1 MSEVDLYALE
11 AKFNETKAE
20 YIALMDTLQTS
31 CLGDQTSAQCQ
42 KAAELNSSMQNLLL
56 QMSNHMKKT
65 PASLPKQQEMLNLSG
80 QLELDR
86 DQLVTELAQH
96 DDLSIL
102 ADMNHGYWLVWG
114 LSTVTLFFLIMNTN
128 KISPPY

>member
-20 YIALMDTLQTS
+20 YIALMDTIQTS
-31 CLGDQTSAQCQ
+31 CLGGKTSAQCQ
-42 KAAELNSSMQNLLL
+42 KAAELNSSMQNLLI
-56 QMSNHMKKT
+56 QMSNLMKKT
-65 PASLPKQQEMLNLSG
+65 PTSLPKQQELLNLSG

-86 DQLVTELAQH
+86 DQLVTELAKN

-102 ADMNHGYWLVWG
+102 ADMNQSTWLVWW
-114 LSTVTLFFLIMNTN
+114 LSAITLFFLIMKTE
-128 KISPPY
+128 

>member
-20 YIALMDTLQTS
+20 YVALMDTIQTS

-56 QMSNHMKKT
+56 QMSNQMKKT
-65 PASLPKQQEMLNLSG
+65 PTSLPKQQEMLNLSG

-86 DQLVTELAQH
+86 DELVTELAQH

-114 LSTVTLFFLIMNTN
+114 LSAVTLFFLIMNTN
-128 KISPPY
+128 K